1 MTHKE
6 RELLETIGRQVAGP
20 RHKADV
26 DAVPEVVALIESL
39 IEQKLVESTD
49 HVRRATTPFIRVCLT
64 GKGGCGTRR
73 DSTGNRRSW
82 TLDGKVPV
90 LDFYEPGGSPG
101 PLHTTETRG
110 RASDPRADAFL
121 KVFPAID
128 APRLAPAVGRA
139 ACLTPGDENPEN
151 LALMRL

>member
-1 MTHKE
+1 MSNIAWLCRPCSEGPAAKLRIAEFRVEPIHRRAFLSPMTHKE

-64 GKGGCGTRR
+64 GKGWMRYKEG
-73 DSTGNRRSW
+73 
-82 TLDGKVPV
+82 LDRKQA
-90 LDFYEPGGSPG
+90 FM
-101 PLHTTETRG
+101 
-110 RASDPRADAFL
+110 DA
-121 KVFPAID
+121 
-128 APRLAPAVGRA
+128 
-139 ACLTPGDENPEN
+139 
-151 LALMRL
+151 